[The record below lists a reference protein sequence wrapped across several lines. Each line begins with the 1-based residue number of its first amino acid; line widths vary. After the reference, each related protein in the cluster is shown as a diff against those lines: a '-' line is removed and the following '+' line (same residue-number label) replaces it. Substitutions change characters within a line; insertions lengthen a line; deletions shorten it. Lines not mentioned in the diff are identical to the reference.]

1 MIYKYPEKFV
11 VPVIYVNDL
20 RETPM
25 HRDWEIKYL
34 QVEGMMK
41 PDGKMED
48 NHIFTINKYDDESF
62 YEDIVGNNN
71 TNYLEFDGDLFK
83 KTYLKNMFSENGI
96 QENINDENVNSIFN
110 DIDEDYANNET
121 LNM

>member
-11 VPVIYVNDL
+11 VPVIYADDL
-20 RETPM
+20 KEKPA

-34 QVEGMMK
+34 QVESIVK
-41 PDGKMED
+41 PDEKVEGD
-48 NHIFTINKYDDESF
+48 NIFTINEYDDETF
-62 YEDIVGNNN
+62 YEGITGN
-71 TNYLEFDGDLFK
+71 
-83 KTYLKNMFSENGI
+83 KNMSYFELDDDLLKKNYPKSMFFGNEI
-96 QENINDENVNSIFN
+96 QENIENENMNSIFN